1 MSPVSLLENIGEA
14 CQGLG
19 SGARIYIAY
28 SGGVDSQVLLHAT
41 SIWALQHGLYITA
54 LHLNHGLSP
63 NADDWL
69 GFCTRQCKALGLELL
84 YKKVA
89 LNDEASGL
97 ELRAREARYTWFESL
112 LESDD
117 VLLMAHHREDQ
128 AETFML
134 RAMRGSGV
142 RGLAAIPAIRPLG
155 KGRLLRPFLNRSKT
169 DLVAYADQH
178 DLNWIED
185 ESNLSL
191 KFDRNYIRHQIMPK
205 LSQRWPQVSR
215 QLLRSAQNCRH
226 DQQLL
231 DELAAIDVDA
241 CQLSSEPLFL
251 EVLPPLNLNAFRGL
265 SLARQRNA
273 LQYLLRPL
281 LIYPVP
287 TEQINEWLR
296 QVNKAVQGT
305 QSTLKLDRLT
315 LILHDGQV
323 HFKGSTVTEMVPA
336 SLEWCTSSPLAIKAC
351 GYELKLMPQAQK
363 PVAGVKTL
371 PFEVGETVCVHW
383 RQGGERVQLQ
393 GEEFSRALKKLFQ
406 EKKHAPWLRRAM
418 PLISVD
424 GYIVWSALLGDF
436 SPRLVD
442 AQGQVYSFELR
453 QAAEIKSNC

>member
-1 MSPVSLLENIGEA
+1 MNPASLLESIGEA

-19 SGARIYIAY
+19 SGARVYIAY
-28 SGGVDSQVLLHAT
+28 SGGVDSQVLLHTT
-41 SIWALQHGLYITA
+41 SIWAQQQGLDATA

-63 NADDWL
+63 NADDWQN
-69 GFCTRQCKALGLELL
+69 FCARQCKAMGLGLLS
-84 YKKVA
+84 KKVA
-89 LNDEASGL
+89 LDDEASGL

-112 LESDD
+112 LESGD

-142 RGLAAIPAIRPLG
+142 RGLAAIPVTRPLG
-155 KGRLLRPFLNRSKT
+155 KGRLLRPFLNRSKAV
-169 DLVAYADQH
+169 LVAYAQQH
-178 DLNWIED
+178 DLSWIED

-205 LSQRWPQVSR
+205 LAQRWPQVSR

-231 DELAAIDVDA
+231 DELAAMDA
-241 CQLSSEPLFL
+241 DTCQFSGEPRFL
-251 EVLPPLNLNAFRGL
+251 EVLPPLKLDTFREL
-265 SLARQRNA
+265 SFARQRNV

-287 TEQINEWLR
+287 TEQMNEWLR
-296 QVNKAVQGT
+296 QVNNAVQGT
-305 QSTLKLDRLT
+305 QSELKLESLS
-315 LILHDGQV
+315 LMLHDGQV
-323 HFKGSTVTEMVPA
+323 HFSRSPGTEMVPA
-336 SLEWCTSSPLAIKAC
+336 SLEWCTSSSLSIKTY
-351 GYELKLMPQAQK
+351 GYELQLVSQAQK
-363 PVAGVKTL
+363 PLAGVKTL
-371 PFEVGETVCVHW
+371 PFEAGETVCVHW

-406 EKKHAPWLRRAM
+406 EKRLAPWLRRAM

-442 AQGQVYSFELR
+442 ALGQVYSFELR
-453 QAAEIKSNC
+453 QTA